1 MGRLIVFVAPV
12 GNFSVA
18 VLEVLS
24 GHWLA
29 PIVFLP
35 NPRALIA
42 CFSIWRDLVDVLVVS
57 WLQSVGLAC
66 PRDAFRNYSGCLGL
80 AREGY

>member
-1 MGRLIVFVAPV
+1 MGRLIAFVALL
-12 GNFSVA
+12 GNFVVA

-24 GHWLA
+24 AHWLA

-35 NPRALIA
+35 NPRASIA
-42 CFSIWRDLVDVLVVS
+42 YFSIWHALVDVLVVS

-66 PRDAFRNYSGCLGL
+66 TCDALRNCSRCLGL